1 MLEPTTLPIA
11 ISVFPLMLAN
21 RLTINSGEDVP
32 NDTMVSPITMLE
44 MLYFLAIA
52 AEPSTNRSAPF
63 INNTNPIANRK

>member
-44 MLYFLAIA
+44 MLYFWQLL
-52 AEPSTNRSAPF
+52 PNHLPTGLHLYQQYKSNC
-63 INNTNPIANRK
+63 